1 MGLRKKSLSVI
12 LGLVKKGKLSEEDAI
27 NLIEDLYDK
36 SPITYWY
43 PYYTTTWYNSNKN
56 NDSITYTNQVTC

>member
-43 PYYTTTWYNSNKN
+43 PYTTTWYNSDKN
-56 NDSITYTNQVTC
+56 DNSITYTNQVTC